1 MACHIIYLV
10 NYYLLIMPTLSKI
23 SHEERVQLTQ
33 TMLDIIHI
41 IGEIEDEEVKEKL
54 CENLIGMCDQLK
66 SRLILNMV
74 KEKNTGRSVIYE

>member
-1 MACHIIYLV
+1 
-10 NYYLLIMPTLSKI
+10 MPTLSKI
-23 SHEERVQLTQ
+23 SHEEREKLAQ
-33 TMLDIIHI
+33 TILDVIHI

-74 KEKNTGRSVIYE
+74 KEKNAGRSEVYE

>member
-1 MACHIIYLV
+1 MT
-10 NYYLLIMPTLSKI
+10 TLSKI
-23 SHEERVQLTQ
+23 SHEEREQLVQ

-66 SRLILNMV
+66 SRLIINMI
-74 KEKNTGRSVIYE
+74 KEKDANRFEIIT

>member
-1 MACHIIYLV
+1 MT
-10 NYYLLIMPTLSKI
+10 TLSKI
-23 SHEERVQLTQ
+23 SHEEREQLVQ
-33 TMLDIIHI
+33 TMLDMIHI

-74 KEKNTGRSVIYE
+74 KEKSTGRVIYE

>member
-1 MACHIIYLV
+1 
-10 NYYLLIMPTLSKI
+10 MPTLSKI

-41 IGEIEDEEVKEKL
+41 IGEIEDEEVKQTL

-66 SRLILNMV
+66 SRLILNMI
-74 KEKNTGRSVIYE
+74 KEKNDNKSEIKTGNIQ

>member
-1 MACHIIYLV
+1 
-10 NYYLLIMPTLSKI
+10 MPTLSKI

>member
-1 MACHIIYLV
+1 
-10 NYYLLIMPTLSKI
+10 MPTLSKN
-23 SHEERVQLTQ
+23 SHEEPLQLTQ

-66 SRLILNMV
+66 SRLIVNML
-74 KEKNTGRSVIYE
+74 KEKNDNRFEIT

>member
-1 MACHIIYLV
+1 
-10 NYYLLIMPTLSKI
+10 MPTLSKI

-74 KEKNTGRSVIYE
+74 KEKSTGRVIYE

>member
-1 MACHIIYLV
+1 
-10 NYYLLIMPTLSKI
+10 MPTLSKI

-66 SRLILNMV
+66 SRLIVNMI
-74 KEKNTGRSVIYE
+74 KEKNNNKGEIMTGPSNE

>member
-1 MACHIIYLV
+1 
-10 NYYLLIMPTLSKI
+10 MPTLSKI
-23 SHEERVQLTQ
+23 SHEEREQLVQ
-33 TMLDIIHI
+33 TMLDMIHI

>member
-1 MACHIIYLV
+1 
-10 NYYLLIMPTLSKI
+10 MPTLSKI

-74 KEKNTGRSVIYE
+74 KEKHTDRSVIYE